1 MSSKMT
7 VSRFICHTST
17 AEVIFV
23 RAKTTVT
30 FIWNQFMYMKNKDRQ
45 PSANHLQLGAIGTVI
60 TPWRMILRSIDL
72 LSVTVT

>member
-1 MSSKMT
+1 
-7 VSRFICHTST
+7 
-17 AEVIFV
+17 
-23 RAKTTVT
+23 
-30 FIWNQFMYMKNKDRQ
+30 MYMKNKDRQ